1 MFDLQHHAE
10 RLRQAVEAA
19 MPGVEIDADVA
30 VDAAALSFVHPVH
43 QATCIAV
50 VEPDAQ
56 VGAALLLAVVIGD
69 WDQLRQN
76 ADGAGLFAL
85 NPRLL
90 TCAVGLLPIN
100 DDEIAAVLCR
110 RMPADAIE
118 AAEAVSM
125 IDDMIW
131 EYAQVTGGEISETA
145 AVPATAPIDRGPR
158 LIHSLD
164 EV

>member
-10 RLRQAVEAA
+10 RLKQAIAAA
-19 MPGVEIDADVA
+19 MEGVEIDADLGP
-30 VDAAALSFVHPVH
+30 DAAALSFVHPVH
-43 QATCIAV
+43 QATCIMV

-56 VGAALLLAVVIGD
+56 VGVALLLAVIIGD
-69 WDQLRQN
+69 WDQLRSN

-100 DDEIAAVLCR
+100 EDEIAAVLCR

-118 AAEAVSM
+118 AAEAVGM
-125 IDDMIW
+125 LDDMIW
-131 EYAQVTGGEISETA
+131 EYAQVTGGAMSETA
-145 AVPATAPIDRGPR
+145 PVPTPAPIDRGPR

>member
-1 MFDLQHHAE
+1 MFDLQRHAE
-10 RLRQAVEAA
+10 RLRDAIQAA
-19 MPGVEIDADVA
+19 MTGAEIDSDIAT
-30 VDAAALSFVHPVH
+30 DAAALSFTHPVH
-43 QATCIAV
+43 QATCILV

-56 VGAALLLAVVIGD
+56 VGVALLIAVVIGD
-69 WDQLRQN
+69 WDTLRQS

-100 DDEIAAVLCR
+100 EDEIAAVLCR
-110 RMPADAIE
+110 RMPADAME
-118 AAEAVSM
+118 PDEAVRM
-125 IDDMIW
+125 LDDMIW
-131 EYAQVTGGEISETA
+131 EYAQVGGGALTEPDASA
-145 AVPATAPIDRGPR
+145 PAPVDRGPR

>member
-1 MFDLQHHAE
+1 MFDLQRHAE
-10 RLRQAVEAA
+10 RLTDAVRAA
-19 MPGVEIDADVA
+19 MPEVEIDSDLAA
-30 VDAAALSFVHPVH
+30 DAAALSFTHPVH
-43 QATCIAV
+43 EATCILV

-56 VGAALLLAVVIGD
+56 VGVALLIAVVIGD
-69 WDQLRQN
+69 WDTLRQS

-100 DDEIAAVLCR
+100 EDEIAAVLCR
-110 RMPADAIE
+110 RVPADAME
-118 AAEAVSM
+118 PEEAVRM
-125 IDDMIW
+125 LDDMIW
-131 EYAQVTGGEISETA
+131 EYAQVSGGELTEA
-145 AVPATAPIDRGPR
+145 APAPVDRGPR